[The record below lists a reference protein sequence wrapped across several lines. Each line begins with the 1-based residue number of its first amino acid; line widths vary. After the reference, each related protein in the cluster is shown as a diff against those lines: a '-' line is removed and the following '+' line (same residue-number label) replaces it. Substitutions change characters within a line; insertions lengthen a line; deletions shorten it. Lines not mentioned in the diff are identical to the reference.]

1 MERDIPKSLK
11 NRRLTEVIIGS
22 QNIASSAVLNQIDDD
37 GTTSGITDFSEMDD
51 SYSTRS
57 TQTLLKTSSL
67 LKTSYQDN
75 REGEAVDEKE
85 IFENY
90 SELWK
95 YDQESFIKL
104 GKIQRFH
111 NFMGCQLLSDWKYM
125 YVDSTEDGPQLP
137 CRDARVLR
145 QDR

>member
-22 QNIASSAVLNQIDDD
+22 QNMASSAVLNQIDDD

-57 TQTLLKTSSL
+57 TQTIERRSL
-67 LKTSYQDN
+67 LKISYQHD
-75 REGEAVDEKE
+75 REGESEDEKE

-95 YDQESFIKL
+95 YDQESFITSRS
-104 GKIQRFH
+104 KI
-111 NFMGCQLLSDWKYM
+111 D
-125 YVDSTEDGPQLP
+125 VD
-137 CRDARVLR
+137 
-145 QDR
+145 